1 MENKYEITIDY
12 YKFIQTGGWVVDVKS
27 NKMLR
32 YMSTSKRMRDPSI
45 KKKKSS
51 SGISEIVEVWLRN
64 CWNAVAI
71 SCFLIEKHKPSK
83 IGQHKIHTVGQNMP
97 KLLRILFRTLGCGCT
112 FCGWVTLCSVVHRA
126 V

>member
-12 YKFIQTGGWVVDVKS
+12 YKFIQTWGWVVDVKS

-51 SGISEIVEVWLRN
+51 READ
-64 CWNAVAI
+64 AVQ
-71 SCFLIEKHKPSK
+71 SK
-83 IGQHKIHTVGQNMP
+83 RRLQTPHQF
-97 KLLRILFRTLGCGCT
+97 LFRRCALKKEARKNVRL
-112 FCGWVTLCSVVHRA
+112 FVEIWDQA
-126 V
+126 I